1 MSMQTIL
8 AADLLALRG
17 TEMTASAV
25 IGVTTYTVFLDDLQS
40 VDADAFGGMEIENM
54 RKVHFLTADLA
65 SIVNGTT
72 MTLLEPSATAGS
84 PIQRKKIVLSSVIS
98 ACGAELI
105 VTVRGA

>member
-1 MSMQTIL
+1 
-8 AADLLALRG
+8 
-17 TEMTASAV
+17 
-25 IGVTTYTVFLDDLQS
+25 
-40 VDADAFGGMEIENM
+40 
-54 RKVHFLTADLA
+54 
-65 SIVNGTT
+65 